1 MNIALLTAA
10 GTGNRMQQQTP
21 KQFMHVNDKPL
32 IIYSMEAFQKVP
44 EIDVIAVVCL
54 EGWEAILQAYAEQF
68 GITKLKHIF
77 PGAESGQA
85 SIRSGLKGLEAF
97 YPKDSLI
104 LVHDGVR
111 PLVSQDIILDNIVVA
126 EKYGNAIASIPTI
139 EAMLYSEDT
148 QASERYF
155 DREFLQRTQTPHAFR
170 LGELL
175 EMHDMAEEKG
185 IENSV
190 ASCTLAIDLGKTVHF
205 SLGSEKNFKITHQDD
220 IDIFKALLML
230 KNKEV

>member
-21 KQFMHVNDKPL
+21 KQFMHVKDKPL

-54 EGWEAILQAYAEQF
+54 EGWEGILQGYAEQF

-77 PGAESGQA
+77 PGGENGQDSIRNGLLGLAES
-85 SIRSGLKGLEAF
+85 
-97 YPKDSLI
+97 YPKESLI

-139 EAMLYSEDT
+139 EAMLYSEDG
-148 QASERYF
+148 QDSERYF
-155 DREFLQRTQTPHAFR
+155 ERDFLQRTQTPHAFR
-170 LGELL
+170 LAELL
-175 EMHDMAEEKG
+175 DMHEQAAEKG
-185 IENSV
+185 IKNTV

-205 SLGSEKNFKITHQDD
+205 SLGSEKNIKITHQDD